1 MSAVVAA
8 AGLTRTFGGFTAVD
22 GVDLT
27 VEQGEVVGLLGANG
41 AGKTTLIRLLLGVLR
56 PSAGQALLFGEPPS
70 RGERRRVGYV
80 PQNLGLYRD
89 LTIRENLEFRAE
101 LFGAHP
107 SDFALDE
114 SRVVGQL
121 PLGLQRQA
129 AFEAATQHRPELLV
143 LDEPTSGV
151 SPLAR
156 TRLWNV
162 IRAQSEAGTAV
173 LVSTHYMDEAEQ
185 ADRVVIMADGRVVA
199 AGTVPEIVGG
209 RSVVEVTAADW
220 PAALAALE
228 HDGRVVLLDG
238 QLIRVLGEDPAAV
251 RADLEGAAL
260 GSAGSAG
267 SRLAERDAGRAQ
279 PGVDLVSCVP
289 RRGPCRS
296 RGRRHRR

>member
-1 MSAVVAA
+1 VTATVTAA
-8 AGLTRTFGGFTAVD
+8 DLTRTFGSFTAVD
-22 GVDLT
+22 RVDLH
-27 VEQGEVVGLLGANG
+27 VEPGEVVGLLGANG

-70 RGERRRVGYV
+70 ASERRRVGYV

-89 LTIRENLEFRAE
+89 LTVRENLEFRAG
-101 LFGAHP
+101 LFGVRP
-107 SDFALDE
+107 SAFARDE
-114 SRVVGQL
+114 PLVVGRL
-121 PLGLQRQA
+121 PLGVQRQA

-156 TRLWNV
+156 SRLWNV
-162 IRAQSEAGTAV
+162 IREQSEAGTAV

-185 ADRVVIMADGRVVA
+185 ADRVVIMAGGRVVA

-209 RSVVEVTAADW
+209 RSVVEVTAPDW

-238 QLIRVLGEDPAAV
+238 QLIRVLVEDLDAV
-251 RADLEGAAL
+251 GQELERAGI
-260 GSAGSAG
+260 
-267 SRLAERDAGRAQ
+267 RAQ
-279 PGVDLVSCVP
+279 VRLVPASLNETLVEL
-289 RRGPCRS
+289 S
-296 RGRRHRR
+296 RASA